1 MKQFRMQI
9 AMGIG
14 ALVLALAAPATADD
28 AAVKKELM
36 ANFNKATKQFKAK
49 DIKGFMSMYT
59 DDFKGKGPTGA
70 AQTKASIEKEMKE
83 AMDTTKS
90 LDKSELKI
98 SKCTV
103 KGDTAQVESSMT
115 LGMKVVD
122 AKGEMGTKGKTH
134 DLLMVENAKET
145 WVKTKSGWKVKSGEV
160 LPSGK
165 MLVDG
170 KPMSAPP
177 APKPGKKGKG
187 KM

>member
-1 MKQFRMQI
+1 MNLFRTQI

-14 ALVLALAAPATADD
+14 ALALALAVPAVADD
-28 AAVKKELM
+28 AAAVKKELM

-59 DDFKGKGPTGA
+59 DDFKGKGMGGMP
-70 AQTKASIEKEMKE
+70 QTKASITKEMKE

-98 SKCTV
+98 SKLTV
-103 KGDTAQVESSMT
+103 QGNTAQVESAMT

-122 AKGEMGTKGKTH
+122 AKGEMGPKGKTH
-134 DLLMVENAKET
+134 DMLMVENGKEI

-160 LPSGK
+160 LPSSK

-170 KPMSAPP
+170 KPPP
-177 APKPGKKGKG
+177 PPKKIKPKTKK
-187 KM
+187 